1 MHVSLVTRAAEP
13 PPPERRFRATFDAE
27 YAFVWRTL
35 RRLGVDEGGVDDVA
49 QEVFVVLARR
59 LAEVEPGRERSF
71 LYGTARRAASDARKA
86 RGRVREAPSERSLL
100 AESDPRPSPEDDL
113 HGRESRAL
121 LDSALDALDEP
132 CREVLVL
139 SELEGLSKSE
149 VAALIAI
156 PEGTVASRLRRAR
169 EDFRAAL
176 VRLRK
181 KGDTSPAR
189 KGGAS

>member
-1 MHVSLVTRAAEP
+1 MQVSLVTPAAEP
-13 PPPERRFRATFDAE
+13 PPLEHRFRATFDAE
-27 YAFVWRTL
+27 YAFVWRTV
-35 RRLGVDEGGVDDVA
+35 RRFGIDEAGVDDVA

-71 LYGTARRAASDARKA
+71 LYGAARRVASDARKA

-100 AESDPRPSPEDDL
+100 AEADPRPSPEEEL

-121 LDSALDALDEP
+121 LDRALDALDDP

-149 VAALIAI
+149 VAALVAI

-176 VRLRK
+176 VRLSR
-181 KGDTSPAR
+181 GGAAPPAR
-189 KGGAS
+189 EGGAL